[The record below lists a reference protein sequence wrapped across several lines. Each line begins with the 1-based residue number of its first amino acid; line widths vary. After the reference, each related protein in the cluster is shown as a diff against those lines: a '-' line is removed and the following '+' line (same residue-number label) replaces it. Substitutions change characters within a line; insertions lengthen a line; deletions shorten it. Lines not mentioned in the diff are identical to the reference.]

1 MSGEWVRITYKAAK
15 LGAPVTRNFCKNRLL
30 AEHCQRI
37 EGWLR
42 KSLFACAAAFV
53 LIAPGA
59 APANA
64 QQVERI
70 AAVVNDKIISVYDL
84 RQRIEILIFSADLPN
99 TAEQRRGMAPQVI
112 RGLIDEALQT
122 EEAGRRN
129 VRVSTRDMDN
139 AIGNIEQANNIPEGR
154 FEEFVRSRGLSSDA
168 ALAQIRAGIAWQK
181 LIRRQIVPTIDI
193 GEEEIDA
200 VIKSIR
206 AGQGQ
211 TQYRVSEILLPVDDA
226 TQRQAVLDL
235 ANRLVTQLRLGSDFV
250 GIARQFSKSA
260 SAATGGDIGWIQD
273 GELVDE
279 ANRALALLDVGRI
292 SDPIQ
297 TLDGYLILRTADRR
311 KLKTPGEEDTGISLR
326 QLILP
331 LPQDAEDVDV
341 QSQLSLAREVA
352 VNTTSC
358 DDFAELAREMGTP
371 QPAAPAE
378 FRLGDLNAQLR
389 EVASDI
395 AVGVASKPLLSSTGV
410 QIIMVCGRKEAGALP
425 RDQIRDNLLRQRV
438 DMLSRRYL
446 RDLRRAAFVDLRV

>member
-1 MSGEWVRITYKAAK
+1 MLGIRVIRIFC
-15 LGAPVTRNFCKNRLL
+15 RNRHQT
-30 AEHCQRI
+30 EPCQRDK
-37 EGWLR
+37 GWRR
-42 KSLFACAAAFV
+42 KSLLACTAAFV

-70 AAVVNDKIISVYDL
+70 AAVVNDKVISVYDL
-84 RQRIEILIFSADLPN
+84 RQRIELLIFSAGLPN
-99 TAEQRRGMAPQVI
+99 TDEQRRRMAPQVI

-122 EEAGRRN
+122 EEAGRLN
-129 VRVSTRDMDN
+129 IRVSTRDMDN
-139 AIGNIEQANNIPEGR
+139 AVGNIEQSNNIPEGR
-154 FEEFVRSRGLSSDA
+154 FEEFIRNRGISPDA

-181 LIRRQIVPTIDI
+181 LISRRVVPTIDI
-193 GEEEIDA
+193 GEEEIDT
-200 VIKSIR
+200 VIRSIR

-226 TQRQAVLDL
+226 SQRQAVLDL
-235 ANRLVTQLRLGSDFV
+235 ANRLVTQLRLGSDFG

-273 GELVDE
+273 GELTNE
-279 ANRALALLDVGRI
+279 ANRTLALLDVGRI

-297 TLDGYLILRTADRR
+297 TPDGYLILRTTDRR
-311 KLKTPGEEDTGISLR
+311 KLKTPGEEDTGITLR
-326 QLILP
+326 QLVLSLP
-331 LPQDAEDVDV
+331 PDAQEIDV
-341 QSQLSLAREVA
+341 QSQISLAREVA
-352 VNTTSC
+352 ANTKGC

-378 FRLGDLNAQLR
+378 FRLGDLNDQLR
-389 EVASDI
+389 RVASGIAVEVASE
-395 AVGVASKPLLSSTGV
+395 PLVSSTGV
-410 QIIMVCGRKEAGALP
+410 QIIMVCGRQEAGALP
-425 RDQIRDNLLRQRV
+425 RDKIRETLLRQRV